1 MNDRPDDYYDLYRFV
16 EAQDQIYDQVYSELR
31 QGLKLTH
38 WMWFVF
44 PQLEGLS
51 LSATSRKFAISSLE
65 EAIAYLEHPLLG
77 PRLRKCTEL
86 VNSTSGKTINQILG
100 PTDSLKFRSSM
111 TLFAH
116 ATKENSVFESAL
128 QKFFDG
134 QYDRLT
140 LERLQV
146 LGSSAA

>member
-1 MNDRPDDYYDLYRFV
+1 MNDRPDDYYNLYRFV

-111 TLFAH
+111 TLFLRT
-116 ATKENSVFESAL
+116 ATASARGSRNL
-128 QKFFDG
+128 LNRIMK
-134 QYDRLT
+134 T
-140 LERLQV
+140 L
-146 LGSSAA
+146 AKPPP

>member
-1 MNDRPDDYYDLYRFV
+1 
-16 EAQDQIYDQVYSELR
+16 
-31 QGLKLTH
+31 
-38 WMWFVF
+38 MWFVF

-140 LERLQV
+140 LERL
-146 LGSSAA
+146 

>member
-1 MNDRPDDYYDLYRFV
+1 MHGHTDDYYDLYRFV

-77 PRLRKCTEL
+77 PRLRQCTEL
-86 VNSTSGKTINQILG
+86 VNSTSGKTIKQILG

-116 ATKENSVFESAL
+116 ATKDNSVFESAL

-134 QYDRLT
+134 QYDHLT
-140 LERLQV
+140 LERL
-146 LGSSAA
+146 

>member
-140 LERLQV
+140 LERL
-146 LGSSAA
+146 

>member
-51 LSATSRKFAISSLE
+51 LSATSRKFEISSLE

-128 QKFFDG
+128 QKFFDR
-134 QYDRLT
+134 QYDHLT
-140 LERLQV
+140 LERL
-146 LGSSAA
+146 

>member
-16 EAQDQIYDQVYSELR
+16 EVQDPIYDQVYSELR

-128 QKFFDG
+128 QKFFDR
-134 QYDRLT
+134 QYDHLT
-140 LERLQV
+140 LERL
-146 LGSSAA
+146 

>member
-44 PQLEGLS
+44 PQLGGLS

-140 LERLQV
+140 LERL
-146 LGSSAA
+146 

>member
-16 EAQDQIYDQVYSELR
+16 EVQDPIYDQVCSELR

-77 PRLRKCTEL
+77 PRLRQCTEL
-86 VNSTSGKTINQILG
+86 VNSTSGKTIKQILG

-134 QYDRLT
+134 QYDHLT
-140 LERLQV
+140 LERL
-146 LGSSAA
+146 

>member
-16 EAQDQIYDQVYSELR
+16 EVQDPIYDQSCSELR

-77 PRLRKCTEL
+77 PRLRQCTEL
-86 VNSTSGKTINQILG
+86 VNSTSGKTIKQILG

-134 QYDRLT
+134 QYDHLT
-140 LERLQV
+140 LERL
-146 LGSSAA
+146 

>member
-16 EAQDQIYDQVYSELR
+16 EVQDPIYDQICSELR

-77 PRLRKCTEL
+77 PRLRQCTEL
-86 VNSTSGKTINQILG
+86 VNSTSGKTIKQILG

-134 QYDRLT
+134 QYDHLT
-140 LERLQV
+140 LERL
-146 LGSSAA
+146 

>member
-51 LSATSRKFAISSLE
+51 LSAISRKFAISSLE

-140 LERLQV
+140 LERL
-146 LGSSAA
+146 

>member
-16 EAQDQIYDQVYSELR
+16 EVQDPIYDQVCSELR

-51 LSATSRKFAISSLE
+51 LSATSREFAISSLE

-77 PRLRKCTEL
+77 PRLRQCTEL
-86 VNSTSGKTINQILG
+86 VNSTSGKTIKQILG

-116 ATKENSVFESAL
+116 ATKENRVFESAL

-134 QYDRLT
+134 QYDHLT
-140 LERLQV
+140 LERL
-146 LGSSAA
+146 